1 MSRYG
6 CVVRVMIAP
15 DSFTGTLSA
24 VEAAGAMADG
34 WLRRCPDDVIVQVP
48 LSDGGPGFVDVIEAS
63 RGGRLID
70 VTVTGPLGEPVAA
83 QFLLVDTTAY
93 IESAQAVGLHLV
105 PREQRDPGRT
115 TSAGMGDLVRAAVDA
130 GAERIIVG
138 LGGSSVCDAG
148 AGMLVRLGAIAR
160 NAAGDDVSNAMLGGG
175 GAVGVVTT
183 FDLEPAR
190 RLVDGV
196 DLIVAS
202 DVDSPLLGARGA
214 AHGFGAQKFADPS
227 RVLPVE
233 LDALEQAVAAVS
245 VAVGRRPDG
254 RDPAVA
260 LGAGAAGG
268 LGFAL
273 LALGGTRVPGIA
285 TVLEQVGL
293 RDHIAAADVVVTGEG
308 SFDWQSLRGKVVS
321 GVAAAALEQGR
332 PVVVL
337 AGRVDVG
344 RREYAAI
351 GVSAAFGVVD
361 RPLDVAQ
368 ISGDSAAPI
377 NHAGLLADL
386 AERAAGTWGGA

>member
-1 MSRYG
+1 
-6 CVVRVMIAP
+6 
-15 DSFTGTLSA
+15 
-24 VEAAGAMADG
+24 MANG
-34 WLRRCPDDVIVQVP
+34 WLRRCPDDEIVQVP

-70 VTVTGPLGEPVAA
+70 VAVTGPLGEPVPA
-83 QFLLVDTTAY
+83 QFLLVENTAY
-93 IESAQAVGLHLV
+93 VESAQAVGLHLV
-105 PREQRDPGRT
+105 PREQRDPSRT
-115 TSAGMGDLVRAAVDA
+115 TSAGMGDLVRAAVAA

-160 NAAGDDVSNAMLGGG
+160 NAAGEDVSDAMLAGG
-175 GAVGVVTT
+175 GAVGVVAT
-183 FDLEPAR
+183 FDLAPAR
-190 RLVDGV
+190 LLVDGV

-214 AHGFGAQKFADPS
+214 ALGFGAQKFADPA

-233 LDALEQAVAAVS
+233 LDALEHAVAAVS

-268 LGFAL
+268 VGFAL
-273 LALGGTRVPGIA
+273 LALGGSRVPGIA

-293 RDHIAAADVVVTGEG
+293 HDRIATADVVVTGEG

-361 RPLDVAQ
+361 RPLEVAE
-368 ISGDSAAPI
+368 ISGDSASPI
-377 NHAGLLADL
+377 THAERLADL
-386 AERAAGTWGGA
+386 AERAAGTWGGG